1 MKKILLSLCALLLL
15 AGCSDA
21 HAKITDGNTVV
32 FTVGDQEVTK
42 DHLFT
47 SMKQIG
53 SGYSAI
59 SASTK
64 IILEN
69 EVPVTDEL
77 RAEADASLELY
88 RANYQENFPLVL
100 QSNGFKDEEDF
111 YNNSLLVSAQLNQLT
126 TKYVTDNFDNLIKT
140 YKPKKAVTLAF
151 STEEDAKAAKADLEN
166 GIDGATVGS
175 TYNSS
180 IAGSERIVT
189 TTTELDANAKSHV
202 VDATTNGVSDVI
214 VGSAG
219 DTFYVVNV
227 IEADPNNMK
236 DEVIEILA
244 GLDKMGTESDLFYF
258 DKYGFKVYDRELYD
272 NLQANYPDYLLN

>member
-21 HAKITDGNTVV
+21 HAKLTDSDVV
-32 FTVGDQEVTK
+32 IVTVGDQNITK
-42 DHLFT
+42 DNLFT
-47 SMKQIG
+47 TMKQMG

-59 SASTK
+59 SSSTK

-88 RANYQENFPLVL
+88 RANYQESFPLVL

-126 TKYVTDNFDNLIKT
+126 TKYVNDNFDSLIKT

-151 STEEDAKAAKADLEN
+151 ATEEDATAAKADLEN

-180 IAGSERIVT
+180 IAGAERILT
-189 TTTELDANAKSHV
+189 TSTELDENAKSHV
-202 VDATTNGVSDVI
+202 LDATANGVSDVI
-214 VGSAG
+214 IGTAA
-219 DTFYVVNV
+219 DTYYVVNV
-227 IEADPNNMK
+227 IEFDPNNMK
-236 DEVIEILA
+236 DEVIDVLA
-244 GLDKMGTESDLFYF
+244 SLDKMGTESDIFYF
-258 DKYGFKVYDRELYD
+258 NKYGFKVYDRELYD
-272 NLQANYPDYLLN
+272 NLAANYSDYLPK